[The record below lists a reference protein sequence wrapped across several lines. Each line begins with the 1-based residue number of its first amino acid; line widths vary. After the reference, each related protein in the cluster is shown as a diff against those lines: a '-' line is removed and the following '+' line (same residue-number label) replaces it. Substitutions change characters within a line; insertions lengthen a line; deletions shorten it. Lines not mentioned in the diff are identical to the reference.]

1 MKKLSPII
9 FGTSCLGNLYKSI
22 PMETKVAIAAEW
34 FKAFERPVI
43 DSAGK
48 YGAGLSLECI
58 GKALKALGKKND
70 DLTISVKL
78 GWRRSRRLNPGEE
91 PTFEPGAWAGLE
103 YDAVQDISY
112 DGIMRCHAEAKEL
125 LGGFPIDLVSV
136 HDPDEYLFH
145 AESRIPQPQAVRE
158 ADALAGVRGGECRD
172 KNALSD
178 LSVSRHSLRSAWSLP
193 HGSRPPSR
201 GGYAA
206 LREIKDAYKA
216 LFELKARGEAESVGI
231 GSKDWRVIEMLW
243 RDGVKFDWAMFACQ
257 PTLLVHPPELIS
269 FVNELKTAGVTLI
282 DSAVFNGGFL
292 IGSDML
298 DYRKADPKKD
308 AAAFAFRSCYLE
320 LCSRYGLDP
329 AAPAVEYAYRLG
341 FDAVALNTASPHRIL
356 KNAAYAN
363 AKAPEAFWRELG
375 I

>member
-1 MKKLSPII
+1 MKLTPVI

-34 FKAFERPVI
+34 FKAFEHPVI

-58 GKALKALGKKND
+58 GKALKTLGKKNG

-125 LGGFPIDLVSV
+125 LGAFPINLVSV

-145 AESRIPQPQAVRE
+145 AEVQRDRE
-158 ADALAGVRGGECRD
+158 RRD
-172 KNALSD
+172 QNALRDIS
-178 LSVSRHSLRSAWSLP
+178 LSAPLRDIKEA
-193 HGSRPPSR
+193 
-201 GGYAA
+201 YA
-206 LREIKDAYKA
+206 A

-269 FVNELKTAGVTLI
+269 FVDELKAAGVTLI

-375 I
+375 L

>member
-1 MKKLSPII
+1 MKLTPVI

-34 FKAFERPVI
+34 FKAFEHPVI

-58 GKALKALGKKND
+58 GKALKALGKKNV

-112 DGIMRCHAEAKEL
+112 DGIMRCHEEAKEL

-136 HDPDEYLFH
+136 HDPDEYLAH
-145 AESRIPQPQAVRE
+145 AESQ
-158 ADALAGVRGGECRD
+158 RGGD
-172 KNALSD
+172 GQN
-178 LSVSRHSLRSAWSLP
+178 SAFS
-193 HGSRPPSR
+193 
-201 GGYAA
+201 AA
-206 LREIKDAYKA
+206 LCEIKDAYRA

-243 RDGVKFDWAMFACQ
+243 RDGVKFDWVMFACQ

-269 FVNELKTAGVTLI
+269 FVHELKTAGVTLI

-329 AAPAVEYAYRLG
+329 AAPAVEYAYRLR

-375 I
+375 M

>member
-1 MKKLSPII
+1 MKLTPII

-34 FKAFERPVI
+34 FKAFEHPVI

-58 GKALKALGKKND
+58 GKALKALGKKNG

-91 PTFEPGAWAGLE
+91 PTFEPGAWKGLE
-103 YDAVQDISY
+103 YDAMQDISY
-112 DGIMRCHAEAKEL
+112 DGIMRCHAEAKDL

-136 HDPDEYLFH
+136 HDPDEYLAH
-145 AESRIPQPQAVRE
+145 AESQ
-158 ADALAGVRGGECRD
+158 RGGD
-172 KNALSD
+172 GQN
-178 LSVSRHSLRSAWSLP
+178 SAFS
-193 HGSRPPSR
+193 
-201 GGYAA
+201 AA

-243 RDGVKFDWAMFACQ
+243 RDGIKFDWAMFACQ

-269 FVNELKTAGVTLI
+269 FVNELKAAGVTLI

-298 DYRKADPKKD
+298 DYRKADPEKD
-308 AAAFAFRSCYLE
+308 AAAFAFRERYLE
-320 LCSRYGLDP
+320 LCRRYGRDP

-341 FDAVALNTASPHRIL
+341 FDAVALNTASPGRIL

-375 I
+375 M

>member
-1 MKKLSPII
+1 MKLTPVI

-34 FKAFERPVI
+34 FKAFEHPVI

-58 GKALKALGKKND
+58 GKALKALGKKNG

-136 HDPDEYLFH
+136 HDPDEYLAH
-145 AESRIPQPQAVRE
+145 AESQ
-158 ADALAGVRGGECRD
+158 RGGD
-172 KNALSD
+172 GQN
-178 LSVSRHSLRSAWSLP
+178 SAFS
-193 HGSRPPSR
+193 
-201 GGYAA
+201 AA
-206 LREIKDAYKA
+206 LCEIKDAYRA

-243 RDGVKFDWAMFACQ
+243 RDGVKFDWVMFACQ

-375 I
+375 M

>member
-1 MKKLSPII
+1 MKLTPVI
-9 FGTSCLGNLYKSI
+9 FGTSCLGNLYKAI

-34 FKAFERPVI
+34 FKAFEHPVI

-58 GKALKALGKKND
+58 GKALKALGKKNG

-125 LGGFPIDLVSV
+125 LGGFPINLVSV
-136 HDPDEYLFH
+136 QDPDEYLFH
-145 AESRIPQPQAVRE
+145 AEVQRDRE
-158 ADALAGVRGGECRD
+158 RRD
-172 KNALSD
+172 QNALSD
-178 LSVSRHSLRSAWSLP
+178 LSLSRHSLRSAWSLP

-201 GGYAA
+201 GGYAP
-206 LREIKDAYKA
+206 LRDIKEAYAA

-243 RDGVKFDWAMFACQ
+243 RDGVKFDWVMFACQ

>member
-1 MKKLSPII
+1 MKLTPVI

-58 GKALKALGKKND
+58 GKALKALGKKNG

-103 YDAVQDISY
+103 YDAVQAISAR
-112 DGIMRCHAEAKEL
+112 GIIACFNEAREL
-125 LGGFPIDLVSV
+125 LGGEYDIQMVSV
-136 HDPDEYLFH
+136 HDPDEFV
-145 AESRIPQPQAVRE
+145 AS
-158 ADALAGVRGGECRD
+158 GGD
-172 KNALSD
+172 
-178 LSVSRHSLRSAWSLP
+178 
-193 HGSRPPSR
+193 
-201 GGYAA
+201 
-206 LREIKDAYKA
+206 IKDVVGAYQT
-216 LFELKARGEAESVGI
+216 LFRLKDDQEGVKSVGI
-231 GSKDWRVIEMLW
+231 GAKDWRIIRELW
-243 RDGVKFDWAMFACQ
+243 NRGVRFDWAMFACQ

-269 FVNELKTAGVTLI
+269 FVNELKAAGVKLI

-298 DYRKADPKKD
+298 DYRKADPEKD
-308 AAAFAFRSCYLE
+308 AAAFAFRERYLD
-320 LCSRYGLDP
+320 LCRRHGLDP

-341 FDAVALNTASPHRIL
+341 FDAVALNTASPGRIL

>member
-1 MKKLSPII
+1 
-9 FGTSCLGNLYKSI
+9 
-22 PMETKVAIAAEW
+22 METKVAIAAEW

-58 GKALKALGKKND
+58 GKALKTLGKKNG

-91 PTFEPGAWAGLE
+91 PTFEPGAWKGLE

-112 DGIMRCHAEAKEL
+112 DGIKRCHAEAKEL

-136 HDPDEYLFH
+136 HDPDEYL
-145 AESRIPQPQAVRE
+145 AAK
-158 ADALAGVRGGECRD
+158 DA
-172 KNALSD
+172 KNAKADIL
-178 LSVSRHSLRSAWSLP
+178 
-193 HGSRPPSR
+193 G
-201 GGYAA
+201 
-206 LREIKDAYKA
+206 AYRA

-243 RDGVKFDWAMFACQ
+243 RNGVKFDWAMFACQ

-269 FVNELKTAGVTLI
+269 FVNELKAAGVTLI

-298 DYRKADPKKD
+298 DYRKADPEKD
-308 AAAFAFRSCYLE
+308 AAAFAFRERYLD
-320 LCSRYGLDP
+320 LCRRHGLDP

-356 KNAAYAN
+356 KNAAYAD

-375 I
+375 TGGAQL

>member
-1 MKKLSPII
+1 MKKLPPII
-9 FGTSCLGNLYKSI
+9 FGTSCFGNLYRDI
-22 PMETKVAIAAEW
+22 PFETKVEIAAEW
-34 FKAFERPVI
+34 FKAFEHPVI

-58 GKALKALGKKND
+58 GKALKALGKKNG

-78 GWRRSRRLNPGEE
+78 GWRRSRCLDPGEE

-112 DGIMRCHAEAKEL
+112 DGIMRCHAETKDL

-136 HDPDEYLFH
+136 HDPDEYLAH
-145 AESRIPQPQAVRE
+145 AESQ
-158 ADALAGVRGGECRD
+158 RGGD
-172 KNALSD
+172 GQN
-178 LSVSRHSLRSAWSLP
+178 SAFS
-193 HGSRPPSR
+193 
-201 GGYAA
+201 AA
-206 LREIKDAYKA
+206 LRDIKDAYKA

-269 FVNELKTAGVTLI
+269 FVKDLKAAGVTLI

-292 IGSDML
+292 LGSDML
-298 DYRKADPKKD
+298 DYRKADPEKD
-308 AAAFAFRSCYLE
+308 SAAFAFRDKYLE
-320 LCSRYGLDP
+320 LCGVHGLDP
-329 AAPAVEYAYRLG
+329 AVPAVQYAYRLG
-341 FDAVALNTASPHRIL
+341 FDTVALNTSSPRRVL
-356 KNAAYAN
+356 KNASYASELVPG
-363 AKAPEAFWRELG
+363 KFWQEVEDYAL
-375 I
+375 

>member
-1 MKKLSPII
+1 MKLTPII
-9 FGTSCLGNLYKSI
+9 FGTSCLGNLYKAI
-22 PMETKVAIAAEW
+22 PMETKVAIAVEW
-34 FKAFERPVI
+34 FKAFEHPVI

-58 GKALKALGKKND
+58 GKALKALGKKNG

-136 HDPDEYLFH
+136 HDPDEYLAH
-145 AESRIPQPQAVRE
+145 AESQ
-158 ADALAGVRGGECRD
+158 RGGD
-172 KNALSD
+172 GQN
-178 LSVSRHSLRSAWSLP
+178 SAFS
-193 HGSRPPSR
+193 
-201 GGYAA
+201 AA
-206 LREIKDAYKA
+206 LRDIKEAYAA

-243 RDGVKFDWAMFACQ
+243 RDGVKFDWVMFACQ

-269 FVNELKTAGVTLI
+269 FVNELKAAGVTLI

-298 DYRKADPKKD
+298 DYRKADPEKD
-308 AAAFAFRSCYLE
+308 AAAFAFRERYLE
-320 LCSRYGLDP
+320 LCRRHGLDP

-363 AKAPEAFWRELG
+363 AKAPEAFWRDLG

>member
-1 MKKLSPII
+1 MKLTPVI
-9 FGTSCLGNLYKSI
+9 FGTSCLGNLYKAI

-34 FKAFERPVI
+34 FRAFEHPVI

-58 GKALKALGKKND
+58 GKALKTLGKKNG

-112 DGIMRCHAEAKEL
+112 DGILRCHAEAKEL
-125 LGGFPIDLVSV
+125 LGGFPINLVSV
-136 HDPDEYLFH
+136 HDPDEYL
-145 AESRIPQPQAVRE
+145 AAR
-158 ADALAGVRGGECRD
+158 DA
-172 KNALSD
+172 KNAKADIL
-178 LSVSRHSLRSAWSLP
+178 
-193 HGSRPPSR
+193 G
-201 GGYAA
+201 
-206 LREIKDAYKA
+206 AYKA

-257 PTLLVHPPELIS
+257 PTLLVHPPELVS
-269 FVNELKTAGVTLI
+269 FVDELKAAGVTLI

-298 DYRKADPKKD
+298 DYRKADPEKD
-308 AAAFAFRSCYLE
+308 AAAFAFRERYLE
-320 LCSRYGLDP
+320 LCRRHGLDP

-341 FDAVALNTASPHRIL
+341 FNAVALNTASPHRIL

-363 AKAPEAFWRELG
+363 AKAPEAFWHELG
-375 I
+375 M